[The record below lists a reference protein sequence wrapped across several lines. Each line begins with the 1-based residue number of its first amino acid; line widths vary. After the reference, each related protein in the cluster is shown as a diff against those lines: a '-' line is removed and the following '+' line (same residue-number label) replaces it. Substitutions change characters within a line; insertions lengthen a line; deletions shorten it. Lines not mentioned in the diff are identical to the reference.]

1 MTPAVEQIPLGSLQL
16 STSGKWSTSTDPRGV
31 LTMRHPYEPSES
43 GNGVE
48 ARCPLPSVAPGR
60 RFLRFYLSDG
70 YVGHETGNP
79 ELNYPPEQFPEARF
93 VGVSVGDA
101 ELLRADVLGANPPV
115 DERFY
120 QIEIPDDA
128 NGDLAIRVEDVQ
140 SVDAKFATDVYWGLI
155 AVVTVPEGAE
165 IPFFN
170 RMAVPHPSLKS
181 GGVSDISDSSL
192 PVLMVHNP
200 SPFRRGELV
209 TGGVPF
215 PQGFLADR
223 QSVGVAD
230 ADGNALPSQNRTL
243 VTWPDGSV
251 KSLLLDMTVAV
262 AAESS
267 AEIHLESRDGNPGIS
282 GVSVEQDD
290 DQIRVD
296 TGAATFTFGVSSS
309 IIEEV
314 TFDGDTD
321 PLKPNG
327 SLCLLLNYDGFPS
340 RFAGIL
346 PPDRLE
352 LIEQGP
358 LRVRLIAEGAYPDV
372 EGVDGLRYQFRFD
385 LCAGSADIRLQHT
398 VTNATPGKARLR
410 ALSVRLNFAG
420 FERFD
425 VDGES
430 GAFDGQEV
438 WLVQHTHENF
448 YNWRYS
454 DRSTSFVGEGAQNR
468 GYVHAVGEQSL
479 GISLRDMW
487 QQHPNGF
494 RLDGEGIQVD
504 LWTSDRVPWVL
515 GSDPPLELAEGE
527 AKTHDILLAFDSADG
542 ADKLNERLA
551 AFQEPLFAAAS
562 PQWYCASGLFGP
574 IAVEDSDLFPEY
586 ENAVGGMEPG
596 MMGHGRGGPWEQIV
610 AHTHEDRPN
619 YQRYGFRHFGDNPLI
634 WGYQTK
640 YRMWANSEYD
650 VAHCAFTQF
659 ARSGDL
665 RYLHR
670 GRQAV
675 LHNRDTD
682 VIHASQEHPEWVGA
696 PHGHWID
703 HAGKAPNLGHLWS
716 EGMVEHYLLTGD
728 ERSLEVARGIADFCI
743 RSMESG
749 WGGSGERTAGWP
761 MIALLGV
768 WHGTGD
774 DRYLQ
779 AATHLR
785 DDVIEHQDDLRGVWS
800 YKIYEQP
807 AYEGGTVFMVDILSR
822 SLMRYHLATGDEKSA
837 AAIVRAA
844 DWVRWEAVTDGPEQP
859 RAFYKQT
866 PLCSRLGGCSPE
878 TFAYAYALTGDDAF
892 HDLALRAYRATARGW
907 SGGVPTAMMRDL
919 PRILEILREG

>member
-1 MTPAVEQIPLGSLQL
+1 MTSAVEQISLGSLQL
-16 STSGKWSTSTDPRGV
+16 LTSGKWSIFTDARGV

-43 GNGVE
+43 GNGAE
-48 ARCPLPSVAPGR
+48 ARCPLPSSDSGR
-60 RFLRFYLSDG
+60 RFLHFYLSDG

-79 ELNYPPEQFPEARF
+79 ELDYPPEYFPEARF
-93 VGVSVGDA
+93 VAVSVGDI

-120 QIEIPDDA
+120 QIEIPDDVE
-128 NGDLAIRVEDVQ
+128 GDLVFRVEDVQ
-140 SVDAKFATDVYWGLI
+140 PVEAKFATDVYWGLI
-155 AVVTVPEGAE
+155 AVVTVPRGAD
-165 IPFFN
+165 IPSFD
-170 RMAVPHPSLKS
+170 RTAAPCPSLKS
-181 GGVSDISDSSL
+181 TSASDSSDLSL
-192 PVLMVHNP
+192 PVLTVHNP
-200 SPFRRGELV
+200 SPFPRTELV
-209 TGGVPF
+209 TSGVPLPRGF
-215 PQGFLADR
+215 LTDPQGVGIAD
-223 QSVGVAD
+223 VE
-230 ADGNALPSQNRTL
+230 GNSLPSQNRSL
-243 VTWPDGSV
+243 ATWPDGSV
-251 KSLLLDMTVAV
+251 KSLLLDLPVVVPAGAS
-262 AAESS
+262 AA
-267 AEIHLESRDGNPGIS
+267 IHLESCDSKPEISGISVDRDG
-282 GVSVEQDD
+282 DR
-290 DQIRVD
+290 IRVD
-296 TGAATFTFGVSSS
+296 TGVATFTFGPSPS
-309 IIEEV
+309 IVEEV
-314 TFDGDTD
+314 AFDIDSK
-321 PLKPNG
+321 PLKMTEPLG
-327 SLCLLLNYDGFPS
+327 LLLNHDGFPS
-340 RFAGIL
+340 RFDGIL
-346 PPDRLE
+346 SPDRLE

-358 LRVRLIAEGAYPDV
+358 LRVRLIAEGAYPEV
-372 EGVDGLRYQFRFD
+372 EGADGLRYQFRFD
-385 LCAGSADIRLQHT
+385 LCADSTDIRLQHT
-398 VTNATPGKARLR
+398 VTNGTPGKARLR
-410 ALSVRLNFAG
+410 ALSVRLNLAG
-420 FERFD
+420 LENFD
-425 VDGES
+425 VDGEE
-430 GAFDGQEV
+430 GTFDGQEV

-448 YNWRYS
+448 YTWRYS
-454 DRSTSFVGEGAQNR
+454 DRSTSFAGEGAQNR
-468 GYVHAVGEQSL
+468 GYVHATGERAL
-479 GISLRDMW
+479 GISLCDMW

-494 RLDGEGIQVD
+494 RLDEEGIQVD

-527 AKTHDILLAFDSADG
+527 AKTHDILLAFGSGDEGDPLS
-542 ADKLNERLA
+542 KRLA
-551 AFQEPLFAAAS
+551 AFQEPLFAAAA

-574 IAVEDSDLFPEY
+574 IAVEDSELFPEY
-586 ENAVGGMEPG
+586 ENAVADMEPG

-610 AHTHEDRPN
+610 AHTHEDRPT

-670 GRQAV
+670 GRQAA

-682 VIHASQEHPEWVGA
+682 VIHASREHPEWVGA

-703 HAGKAPNLGHLWS
+703 HAEKAPNLGHLWS

-768 WHGTGD
+768 WHGTGEE
-774 DRYLQ
+774 RYLQ
-779 AATHLR
+779 AATRLR

-822 SLMRYHLATGDEKSA
+822 SLMRYHLATGDVKSG

-844 DWVRWEAVTDGPEQP
+844 EWVRWEAVTDSPERP

-866 PLCSRLGGCSPE
+866 PLCSRPGGCSPE

-892 HDLALRAYRATARGW
+892 GDLALRAYRATARGW

>member
-1 MTPAVEQIPLGSLQL
+1 MNPVVEQIPLDSLEL
-16 STSGKWSTSTDPRGV
+16 TTSGKWSAFTDPRGV
-31 LTMRHPYEPSES
+31 LTMRHPYDPSES
-43 GNGVE
+43 GNSAE
-48 ARCPLPSVAPGR
+48 ARCALPSSPPGR

-93 VGVSVGDA
+93 VSVASGDT

-120 QIEIPDDA
+120 QIEIPPDA
-128 NGDLAIRVEDVQ
+128 DGDLVIRVEDVQ
-140 SVDAKFATDVYWGLI
+140 SVDADFATDVYWGLI
-155 AVVTVPEGAE
+155 AVVSLPEGVG
-165 IPFFN
+165 IPSFD
-170 RMAVPHPSLKS
+170 RTAAPCPSLKFAGS
-181 GGVSDISDSSL
+181 AGSAEALL
-192 PVLMVHNP
+192 PTLTVLNP
-200 SPFRRGELV
+200 SPFSRAELV
-209 TGGVPF
+209 TSGVPF
-215 PQGFLADR
+215 PRGFITDPQA
-223 QSVGVAD
+223 VGIVD
-230 ADGNALPSQNRTL
+230 TDGKPLPSQNRTL
-243 VTWPDGSV
+243 ATWPGGSV
-251 KSLLLDMTVAV
+251 KSLLLDLPVAV
-262 AAESS
+262 PADGAATLPL
-267 AEIHLESRDGNPGIS
+267 EIRDSQPEIS
-282 GVSVEQDD
+282 GISVEQDG
-290 DQIRVD
+290 DQIRID
-296 TGAATFTFGVSSS
+296 TGAASFTFSPSPG

-314 TFDGDTD
+314 ALDAGSNLLKLTG
-321 PLKPNG
+321 PLG
-327 SLCLLLNYDGFPS
+327 MLLNHDGFPS
-340 RFAGIL
+340 RFSGIL
-346 PPDRLE
+346 SPDRLE

-358 LRVRLIAEGAYPDV
+358 LRVRLIAEGPYPDV

-410 ALSVRLNFAG
+410 ALSVRLNVAG
-420 FERFD
+420 LKSFD

-430 GAFDGQEV
+430 GSFDGQET

-448 YNWRYS
+448 YTWRYS

-468 GYVHAVGEQSL
+468 GYVHAIGKQSL

-487 QQHPNGF
+487 EQHPNGF
-494 RLDGEGIQVD
+494 RLDKEGIQVD

-515 GSDPPLELAEGE
+515 GSDPPLELTEGE
-527 AKTHDILLAFDSADG
+527 AKSHDILLAFDSAEG
-542 ADKLNERLA
+542 ADKLTERLV
-551 AFQEPLFAAAS
+551 AFQKPLFASAS

-586 ENAVGGMEPG
+586 EKAVAAMEPG

-610 AHTHEDRPN
+610 AHTHEDRPT

-670 GRQAV
+670 GRQAA

-682 VIHASQEHPEWVGA
+682 VIHATREHPEWGGA

-703 HAGKAPNLGHLWS
+703 HAEKAPNLGHLWS

-768 WHGTGD
+768 WHGTGE

-779 AATHLR
+779 AATRLR

-822 SLMRYHLATGDEKSA
+822 SLMRYHLATGDPDSA
-837 AAIVRAA
+837 TAIVRAA
-844 DWVRWEAVTDGPEQP
+844 DWVRWEAVTDSPEQP

-892 HDLALRAYRATARGW
+892 HDLALRAYHATAKGW

-919 PRILEILREG
+919 PRILEILREV